1 MNGTDLGNVV
11 TYDHPTDLS
20 YATTYY
26 WQIIAY
32 NVNGDATGC
41 SVWSFTTQ
49 DDPTVS
55 TFPFVETFEDDS
67 PTRFS
72 WIQIQE
78 AGSGLW
84 TYAVGSNG
92 IITTAYEDSLNARF
106 VSTSGTNSP
115 ITKLVTPP
123 LDLTSVLAPT
133 VTFAYGQP
141 NWVGDQNELKVY
153 YRISSSDPW
162 VEIAHYTEDVPVWT
176 VTSLF
181 LPNASAT
188 YQIAFEGINNYG
200 YANVLDSVTVEQG
213 PADDVA
219 TISIDID
226 ANITPGAF
234 APMATVQNWGSNTNT
249 FDVTME
255 TSGYTSTKTVTGLAS
270 GATQQVTFDSWD
282 PALGQ
287 YTVKVYTM
295 LGTDTNAFNDTLYK
309 NIVVTPGLFTSGS
322 PFPDGVYMGSGI
334 GVNGYVYSIGGNTN
348 SGLNT
353 ECYKYEVATDT
364 WTAIASLPAARGIL
378 ATANI
383 GNYIYALGGS
393 DGVSYHS
400 TVYRYNITTDI
411 WETGVVADIPITHGW
426 GKAVSYGDSL
436 IYLAGGYDGTNYPY
450 LNTVYVYNVNTDTWT
465 TATAMPPAGGRIG
478 GAFSRTGNKLV
489 YVGGADYTL
498 SIVNEVLVGTID
510 AVDPSLITW
519 VTAANSYPG
528 IGNEIISRYNNV
540 NPTELIVGE
549 KDKSNNSQEAYPP
562 GTMFRFDAAPWGT
575 DKIIVSNGSP
585 ASAWVPADPCPTY
598 AYDPVTDTWEAQA
611 NLPTSVLGASLGT
624 VNNGSELEISCCFR
638 LYMVQP

>member
-1 MNGTDLGNVV
+1 MTLIGHLMPVYPSSTTGPSVDHNPGTSLGTYGFTESSTNYGNTANIWTPPFDVSALTNPVFSFWYHMYGASMGTLSVDYSTDAGTTWTNGWNLSGDQGDVWYSAYFNLPSNANLIRFSGLTGSSFYSDMAFDDVSIFDNLTVPGCAVNVAPTDGEDSVYVGTNLTWSPGSGITDGYKLYFGTDNPPTNLVNGTDLGNVV

-26 WQIIAY
+26 WQTIAY

-55 TFPFVETFEDDS
+55 SFPFVETFEDDS

-162 VEIAHYTEDVPVWT
+162 VEIAHYTEDVSVWT

-234 APMATVQNWGSNTNT
+234 APMATVQNWGR
-249 FDVTME
+249 
-255 TSGYTSTKTVTGLAS
+255 
-270 GATQQVTFDSWD
+270 
-282 PALGQ
+282 
-287 YTVKVYTM
+287 
-295 LGTDTNAFNDTLYK
+295 
-309 NIVVTPGLFTSGS
+309 
-322 PFPDGVYMGSGI
+322 
-334 GVNGYVYSIGGNTN
+334 SIPT
-348 SGLNT
+348 
-353 ECYKYEVATDT
+353 
-364 WTAIASLPAARGIL
+364 
-378 ATANI
+378 
-383 GNYIYALGGS
+383 
-393 DGVSYHS
+393 HS
-400 TVYRYNITTDI
+400 
-411 WETGVVADIPITHGW
+411 
-426 GKAVSYGDSL
+426 
-436 IYLAGGYDGTNYPY
+436 
-450 LNTVYVYNVNTDTWT
+450 
-465 TATAMPPAGGRIG
+465 M
-478 GAFSRTGNKLV
+478 
-489 YVGGADYTL
+489 
-498 SIVNEVLVGTID
+498 
-510 AVDPSLITW
+510 
-519 VTAANSYPG
+519 
-528 IGNEIISRYNNV
+528 
-540 NPTELIVGE
+540 
-549 KDKSNNSQEAYPP
+549 
-562 GTMFRFDAAPWGT
+562 
-575 DKIIVSNGSP
+575 
-585 ASAWVPADPCPTY
+585 
-598 AYDPVTDTWEAQA
+598 
-611 NLPTSVLGASLGT
+611 
-624 VNNGSELEISCCFR
+624 
-638 LYMVQP
+638 